1 MDNRASITYDVEQF
15 RVVFADFPY
24 YNFGNM
30 SCDHIEQEWTFS
42 HDDIKKVQNY
52 VDTYGLGNIYDAN
65 NLQRFI
71 EEFSYCKNY

>member
-1 MDNRASITYDVEQF
+1 MN
-15 RVVFADFPY
+15 
-24 YNFGNM
+24 
-30 SCDHIEQEWTFS
+30 CDHIEQEWTFS